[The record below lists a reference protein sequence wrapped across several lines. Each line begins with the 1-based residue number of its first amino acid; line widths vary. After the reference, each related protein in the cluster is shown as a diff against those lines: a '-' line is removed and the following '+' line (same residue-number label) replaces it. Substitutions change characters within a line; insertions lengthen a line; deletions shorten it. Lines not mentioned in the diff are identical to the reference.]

1 MKIFCITSIIV
12 VFLLLCANEIHA
24 QTTLTKPDQATLM
37 KQFIGSW
44 KCFNGKDTTRFWD
57 VNSFG
62 TGLECCYKSMTKGE
76 IIAEGKEL
84 YGYDKNIDKC
94 LDVAL
99 YKGKDIAIYKLWF
112 KSENKYVMIPYNDIS
127 NSDRDAFKVE
137 GEFKSPD
144 IIMETITVDN
154 KQVRTDTWTRIK

>member
-1 MKIFCITSIIV
+1 
-12 VFLLLCANEIHA
+12 
-24 QTTLTKPDQATLM
+24 
-37 KQFIGSW
+37 
-44 KCFNGKDTTRFWD
+44 
-57 VNSFG
+57 
-62 TGLECCYKSMTKGE
+62 MTKGE

-112 KSENKYVMIPYNDIS
+112 KSENKYVMIPYDDIS